1 MITKRKRM
9 VDIVESD
16 IVFIYVLSLSLSFV
30 KETPF
35 ILYIIYKHE

>member
-16 IVFIYVLSLSLSFV
+16 IVFIYALSPLKRDSVYFV
-30 KETPF
+30 YH
-35 ILYIIYKHE
+35 L

>member
-16 IVFIYVLSLSLSFV
+16 IVFIYALSPL